1 MRSRSGKRL
10 KKRSAESVSE
20 GRRTKR
26 SGKSD
31 FWSTIARRRK
41 RNASVPRRRSSGARK
56 RSGWKKRR
64 KGSGRWN
71 CKSGGRPR
79 LVGPDLLTVQFI
91 KCSVPFFVGTK
102 QEGRI
107 GSSWEE

>member
-1 MRSRSGKRL
+1 M
-10 KKRSAESVSE
+10 SE